1 VSLTAD
7 LHSPQALAF
16 RDRTRGW
23 LDENR
28 PEETVKDATAIRTPE
43 ERDQAR
49 GWARRLHEGG
59 LAGVTWPT
67 EYGGQ
72 GASLVEQIIVTEE
85 LIRAGVPSHVNVIG
99 TDIAGPTILVHGND
113 EQRRRYL
120 PRILSADEL
129 WCQGFSEP
137 DAGSDLA
144 ALRTFARRD
153 ADEFVLEGQK
163 IWSSYAHAADHCIVL
178 ARTARG
184 ERPHDGLTMFI
195 VDMGTSGVEVRPLKQ
210 MTGGQQ
216 FSEIFFTDVSVPLEN
231 TIGEIGTGWRI
242 AMDTL
247 MHERATLGFRLAAR
261 SARLLDRV
269 LALASAQRADGRP
282 GLANEHIRDRL
293 AQTAI
298 EIEAV
303 RLYNYRTLADVL
315 EHGPR
320 PEQSLAKLQWSETNQ
335 RLAQLGYELALFRAD
350 IDSEPID
357 TWEYEVLRSR
367 GNTIEAGTSQVLRTV
382 IAQRVLGLPRPT

>member
-1 VSLTAD
+1 
-7 LHSPQALAF
+7 
-16 RDRTRGW
+16 
-23 LDENR
+23 
-28 PEETVKDATAIRTPE
+28 VKDATAIRTPE

-59 LAGVTWPT
+59 LVGVTWPT

-216 FSEIFFTDVSVPLEN
+216 FSEIFFTDVPVPLEN

-315 EHGPR
+315 EHGPG